1 MNAVIEQAAPP
12 AAVLSVLDPVTK
24 LESGLLAQAR
34 TSAPSPL
41 SRLLETYW
49 RALPAIT
56 SEERLQ
62 LVQRLG
68 DATRHAQQDRHC
80 VAVPLLGDPDDAV
93 VFAATLA
100 YASRGPL
107 PIERRRLVLEQVLD
121 WIRRGLAVRRS
132 AVFAA
137 LLSLRDTQIED
148 FLRPLRLRLSV
159 EEFHAVVATLRARS
173 EGAGQEFLDE
183 WAALLAPVNA

>member
-1 MNAVIEQAAPP
+1 MNAVIEHAVPP
-12 AAVLSVLDPVTK
+12 AAVLSVPDSVTK

-34 TSAPSPL
+34 ASAPSPL

-68 DATRHAQQDRHC
+68 DAARHAPQDRRC

-107 PIERRRLVLEQVLD
+107 PLERRRLVLEQVLD
-121 WIRRGLAVRRS
+121 WIRRGLALRRS

-137 LLSLRDTQIED
+137 LLSLRDAQID
-148 FLRPLRLRLSV
+148 DLLRPLRLRLSI
-159 EEFHAVVATLRARS
+159 EEFHAVGTTLRTQS
-173 EGAGQEFLDE
+173 EGAGQEFLAE
-183 WAALLAPVNA
+183 WAAMLAPVST

>member
-1 MNAVIEQAAPP
+1 M
-12 AAVLSVLDPVTK
+12 
-24 LESGLLAQAR
+24 LE
-34 TSAPSPL
+34 
-41 SRLLETYW
+41 
-49 RALPAIT
+49 
-56 SEERLQ
+56 
-62 LVQRLG
+62 
-68 DATRHAQQDRHC
+68 H
-80 VAVPLLGDPDDAV
+80 
-93 VFAATLA
+93 
-100 YASRGPL
+100 
-107 PIERRRLVLEQVLD
+107 VLD